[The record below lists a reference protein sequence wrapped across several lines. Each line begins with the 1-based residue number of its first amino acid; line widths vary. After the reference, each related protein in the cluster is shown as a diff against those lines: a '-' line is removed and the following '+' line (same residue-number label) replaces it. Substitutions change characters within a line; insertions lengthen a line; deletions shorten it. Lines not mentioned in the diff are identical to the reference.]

1 MAAPNSTT
9 SQQSIDNPE
18 VVIIPVQLATLA
30 NSQVRKI
37 LVPYAFVV
45 TAAQFR
51 VGSPVTT
58 AAKAAT
64 LTVQVNGTAVTGGVI
79 SLTSANCTPA
89 GAAVAGTAIT
99 ALNGTQTPNSTV
111 EVAVSSVTAFAEGD
125 GYVELTLLP
134 LSAG

>member
-9 SQQSIDNPE
+9 TQNSVDTPE
-18 VVIIPVQLATLA
+18 VMIIPITLSTLA

-37 LVPYAFVV
+37 LVPYGFVV

-51 VGSPVTT
+51 VGNPATT

-64 LTVQVNGTAVTGGVI
+64 LQVQVNGTAVTGGAI

-99 ALNGTQTPNSTV
+99 AANGTQTPGGTV

-125 GYVELTLLP
+125 GYVEFTLSP
-134 LSAG
+134 VSAG